1 MPTSIFQEIVF
12 SIGAT
17 LIGGL
22 SLGAGFIRAEV
33 PLIVLRVLTGIGCLL
48 PFPWFWI
55 DADWLPLGAAL
66 TVPSAL
72 HLIVHMFPDTGS
84 QAKAIAAF
92 GASAVFGNGAY
103 GLGIV
108 FNAGYGMNLTLPFRP
123 SAGFWI
129 EYSSLTARN

>member
-1 MPTSIFQEIVF
+1 
-12 SIGAT
+12 
-17 LIGGL
+17 
-22 SLGAGFIRAEV
+22 
-33 PLIVLRVLTGIGCLL
+33 
-48 PFPWFWI
+48 
-55 DADWLPLGAAL
+55 
-66 TVPSAL
+66 
-72 HLIVHMFPDTGS
+72 MFPDTGS

-92 GASAVFGNGAY
+92 GASAAFGNGAY